1 MWSRQVYI
9 SLSGACLLV
18 GVTTMHGLGGQL
30 WHARAIGEEAANAWR
45 FFQPFRYGADPCCQ
59 PCNRR
64 ARLEAGG

>member
-45 FFQPFRYGADPCCQ
+45 FFQPFRYGA
-59 PCNRR
+59 
-64 ARLEAGG
+64 